1 MKQSER
7 HRQII
12 ELLAERGFLSTE
24 ELVSF
29 CGVSSQTIR
38 RDLNE
43 LAAAHRVQRHHG
55 GASLQTSTVNDPY
68 VNRKMAF
75 QQAKERI
82 AQQVAAEIPH
92 GASLFIDIGTTA
104 EAVATALLNH
114 KGLQIVTNNL
124 NVATI
129 LLKNEDF
136 RVILAGG
143 EIRHRDGGI
152 IGEATRD
159 FIRQFRMDYGI
170 LGISG
175 IDEDGSLLDFDYHE
189 VRVKQAII
197 ENARHTLLAADASK
211 FGRNAMVNMG
221 NINQIEALFTDAEPP
236 KGLRE
241 ILHTQNIDY
250 HIC

>member
-1 MKQSER
+1 MKQPER
-7 HRQII
+7 HRQI
-12 ELLAERGFLSTE
+12 LQHLAEQGFLSTE
-24 ELVSF
+24 ELVNHF
-29 CGVSSQTIR
+29 QVSPQTIR

-43 LAAAHRVQRHHG
+43 LAAQRRIQRHHG
-55 GASLQTSTVNDPY
+55 GASLQTSTVNDAY
-68 VNRKMAF
+68 ANRKVAF

-82 AQQVAAEIPH
+82 ATCIAEQIPH
-92 GASLFIDIGTTA
+92 GASLFIDIGTST
-104 EAVATALLNH
+104 EAVAQALLNH
-114 KGLQIVTNNL
+114 RALRIVTNNL
-124 NVATI
+124 NVASI

-136 RVILAGG
+136 TVILAGG

-159 FIRQFRMDYGI
+159 FIHQFRMDYGI

-175 IDEDGSLLDFDYHE
+175 IDSDGSLLDFDYHE

-197 ENARHTLLAADASK
+197 ENARHSFLAADASK

-221 NINQIEALFTDAEPP
+221 NISQIDALFTDAPP
-236 KGLRE
+236 PAAITNL
-241 ILHTQNIDY
+241 LTQHQVAC

>member
-1 MKQSER
+1 MKQLER

-12 ELLAERGFLSTE
+12 ALLDEHGFLSTE
-24 ELVSF
+24 ELVSYF
-29 CGVSSQTIR
+29 GVSAQTIR

-43 LAAAHRVQRHHG
+43 LASSKQVQRHHG

-68 VNRKMAF
+68 VSRKMAF
-75 QQAKERI
+75 QQSKQRI
-82 AQQVAAEIPH
+82 GQSMAEHIPN
-92 GASLFIDIGTTA
+92 GSSLFIDIGTSA
-104 EAVATALLNH
+104 EEVAHALLNH
-114 KGLQIVTNNL
+114 RGLQVVTNNI
-124 NVATI
+124 NVASI

-143 EIRHRDGGI
+143 EVRHRDGGI

-159 FIRQFRMDYGI
+159 FIQQFRMDYGI

-189 VRVKQAII
+189 VRIKQAII
-197 ENARHTLLAADASK
+197 ANARHTFLAADGSK

-221 NINQIEALFTDAEPP
+221 NIDQISALFTDDEPP
-236 KGLRE
+236 KSIKA
-241 ILHTQNIDY
+241 ILQSHQIPY
-250 HIC
+250 HLC